1 MHFTN
6 LIDSFLKCVYYGF
19 RLFVLILLD
28 FGPSSSPESSETK
41 YASGIMFFLKC
52 FFMLFALLGRRG
64 ERCGVVSTMHAK
76 QTNIHSHT
84 LRQLP
89 SAFSS
94 PSAELNFSVC
104 LNFCIFVF
112 KQVNSA

>member
-1 MHFTN
+1 MPQG
-6 LIDSFLKCVYYGF
+6 SC
-19 RLFVLILLD
+19 
-28 FGPSSSPESSETK
+28 
-41 YASGIMFFLKC
+41 FFLKC
-52 FFMLFALLGRRG
+52 LMLFALLGRRG